1 MMLDKQMLRSG
12 RLPVNRGFLFICLLA
27 LICLSGINQAD
38 DSRKLCLWKIEHG
51 GSRVYLLGSVHLMK
65 EDMYPLPDPI
75 IAAFNESDVVVF
87 EIDLTEMDE
96 IEIANLMEQQG
107 IYTPPATISD
117 DLSPE
122 TLELLNDYLEEEG
135 IKLDQVSQMK
145 PWMLSLYIS
154 IMDLE
159 KLGFKTELGL
169 DQHLNQ
175 KAMDQDKETDG
186 LESAAQQISFL
197 SGENI
202 EIQDL
207 ALRAYLSE
215 RHQVQE
221 ETGQMISAW
230 RSGDADELYEIA
242 IDQILEYPE
251 LQNQMDRLI
260 LERNLN
266 MVQKIRGYLDTQRKY
281 MVVAGA
287 LHMGGPEGIIQLL
300 SEDFTVEQ
308 ISY

>member
-1 MMLDKQMLRSG
+1 MLDKLMLRSG
-12 RLPVNRGFLFICLLA
+12 RSFVNRGFLCVCFLT
-27 LICLSGINQAD
+27 LICLTGVVQAD
-38 DSRKLCLWKIEHG
+38 DSRKLSLWQIDHG
-51 GSRVYLLGSVHLMK
+51 SSRVYLLGSVHLMK
-65 EDMYPLPDPI
+65 EDMYPLPEPI
-75 IAAFNESDVVVF
+75 TAAFNESDVVVF
-87 EIDLTEMDE
+87 EIDLTEMDAK
-96 IEIANLMEQQG
+96 EIAGLMEQQG
-107 IYTPPATISD
+107 IYTPPASISD
-117 DLSPE
+117 DLAPE
-122 TLELLNDYLEEEG
+122 TLELLTDYLEEEG
-135 IKLDQVSQMK
+135 IRLDQVSQMK

-154 IMDLE
+154 IMDL
-159 KLGFKTELGL
+159 KQLGFKTELGL

-175 KAMDQDKETDG
+175 KALDLNKETDG

-197 SGENI
+197 SGDHI

-207 ALRAYLSE
+207 SLRAYLSE

-221 ETGQMISAW
+221 ETRQMISAW
-230 RSGDADELYEIA
+230 NSGDADELYDLA
-242 IDQILEYPE
+242 IDQILDYPE

-281 MVVAGA
+281 LVVAGA

>member
-1 MMLDKQMLRSG
+1 MLRCG
-12 RLPVNRGFLFICLLA
+12 RLFVNKGLLYICLLA
-27 LICLSGINQAD
+27 MICLTGAVQAD
-38 DSRKLCLWKIEHG
+38 DSRKLCLWQIDHG

-65 EDMYPLPDPI
+65 EDMYPLPEPI
-75 IAAFNESDVVVF
+75 TAAFNESDVVVF
-87 EIDLTEMDE
+87 EIDLTEMDAK
-96 IEIANLMEQQG
+96 EIASLMEQQG

-117 DLSPE
+117 DLAPE
-122 TLELLNDYLEEEG
+122 TLELLTDYLEEEG
-135 IKLDQVSQMK
+135 IRLDQVSQMK

-154 IMDLE
+154 IMDL
-159 KLGFKTELGL
+159 KQLGFKTELGL

-175 KAMDQDKETDG
+175 KAMDLNKETDG

-197 SGENI
+197 SGDQI

-207 ALRAYLSE
+207 SLRAYLSE

-230 RSGDADELYEIA
+230 NDGDADELYDLA
-242 IDQILEYPE
+242 IDQIMDYPE

-266 MVQKIRGYLDTQRKY
+266 MVQKIRGYLDSQRKY
-281 MVVAGA
+281 LVVAGA

>member
-1 MMLDKQMLRSG
+1 MPLNRV
-12 RLPVNRGFLFICLLA
+12 LPFICLLV
-27 LICLSGINQAD
+27 LTCLFGVNQAD
-38 DSRKLCLWKIEHG
+38 DSNKLCLWKIDHE

-65 EDMYPLPDPI
+65 EDMYPLPYPI
-75 IAAFNESDVVVF
+75 TAAFNESDVVVF

-159 KLGFKTELGL
+159 QLGFKTELGL

-186 LESAAQQISFL
+186 LETAAQQISFL
-197 SGENI
+197 SGEHM

-207 ALRAYLSE
+207 SLRAYLSE

-221 ETGQMISAW
+221 ETGKMISAW
-230 RSGDADELYEIA
+230 RSGDADGLYELA

-266 MVQKIRGYLDTQRKY
+266 MVQKIRGYLDTQRKF